1 MLGDPS
7 LINEGLELIK
17 RASNILEAISD
28 QPGVTPLQF
37 YAALDSRGILE
48 YEEREVLLQAASNI
62 EMSLE
67 LVTEISH
74 PTIH

>member
-17 RASNILEAISD
+17 KASNILEGISD
-28 QPGVTPLQF
+28 KPGVTPLQF

>member
-28 QPGVTPLQF
+28 KPGVTPLQF